1 MNKIGLYF
9 HIPFCRQKCHY
20 CDFYSLTDL
29 SLCEAY
35 EKALCEDLLLAK
47 EPLSAYLVDTV
58 YFGGG
63 TPSLLSPNGLGRIL
77 KMLREELTLSRDCE
91 ITLECNPES
100 TTEKILS
107 AAKAGGVGRLSFGMQ
122 SALDTEL
129 SAIGRLHRAEDTER
143 AVLLARK
150 NGFENISLDLMYGL
164 PGQTLSTFRES
175 LERAVSLG
183 AVHLSFYCL
192 TLSPGVAL
200 YAQRETL
207 PQEEETREMYL
218 FARNFLAEK
227 EFFTYEISNAAKE
240 GFFSR
245 HNLRYWNGEEYLGFG
260 PGAHSFFR
268 GERFRVKE
276 GVREYLSGR
285 LTDPFCRIADRERIL
300 TEDRR
305 TEYIMLSLRKT
316 EGIDCSVLRS
326 LSDEQFCQKT
336 EEKFVLWC
344 RHGLCVKT
352 PRGYAL
358 TPEGAFVSNEM
369 ISQLI

>member
-1 MNKIGLYF
+1 VDHRHQKKIS
-9 HIPFCRQKCHY
+9 
-20 CDFYSLTDL
+20 DF
-29 SLCEAY
+29 
-35 EKALCEDLLLAK
+35 EKELDLLFAQFVDSVNKLQKLLDIHLNYPSVGATENLMLASIFSK
-47 EPLSAYLVDTV
+47 GV
-58 YFGGG
+58 
-63 TPSLLSPNGLGRIL
+63 
-77 KMLREELTLSRDCE
+77 
-91 ITLECNPES
+91 
-100 TTEKILS
+100 TT
-107 AAKAGGVGRLSFGMQ
+107 
-122 SALDTEL
+122 
-129 SAIGRLHRAEDTER
+129 
-143 AVLLARK
+143 
-150 NGFENISLDLMYGL
+150 
-164 PGQTLSTFRES
+164 
-175 LERAVSLG
+175 
-183 AVHLSFYCL
+183 
-192 TLSPGVAL
+192 
-200 YAQRETL
+200 
-207 PQEEETREMYL
+207 
-218 FARNFLAEK
+218 
-227 EFFTYEISNAAKE
+227 ISNAAKE